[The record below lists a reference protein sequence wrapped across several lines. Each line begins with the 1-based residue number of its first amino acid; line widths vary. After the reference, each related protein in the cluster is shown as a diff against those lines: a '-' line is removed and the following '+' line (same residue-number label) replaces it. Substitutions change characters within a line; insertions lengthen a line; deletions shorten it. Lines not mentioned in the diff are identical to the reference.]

1 MLTHSQQLCFP
12 KSLPVIRSWVER
24 VPWAGRGDKGSHGDR
39 TNSQEPLEGL
49 WGPLTPWEKRQR
61 SPPPH
66 QCLAVGFGGPRGG
79 RRGPKCK
86 RGKTKAQ
93 PAEGDMPEAGHPH
106 PKNIHTS
113 ASPKSHEIGV

>member
-1 MLTHSQQLCFP
+1 MALDTLGKEAAF
-12 KSLPVIRSWVER
+12 
-24 VPWAGRGDKGSHGDR
+24 
-39 TNSQEPLEGL
+39 
-49 WGPLTPWEKRQR
+49 TPA
-61 SPPPH
+61 SPMPG
-66 QCLAVGFGGPRGG
+66 CGFGGPRGG